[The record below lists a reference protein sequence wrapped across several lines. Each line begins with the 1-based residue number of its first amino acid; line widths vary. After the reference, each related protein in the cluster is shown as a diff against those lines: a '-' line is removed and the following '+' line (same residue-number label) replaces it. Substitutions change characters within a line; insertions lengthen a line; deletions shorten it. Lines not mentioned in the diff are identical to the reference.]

1 MALPLRS
8 SQSSWRNKT
17 YIHTQICN
25 NTADLNKCHMNN
37 TDNIQ
42 ARDRGVTKGY
52 CREGSAPLREWD
64 LNWH

>member
-42 ARDRGVTKGY
+42 AREAGGSLKVIVGKG
-52 CREGSAPLREWD
+52 ALP
-64 LNWH
+64 